1 MSSRVASASAARA
14 VARGRSRAGAPPA
27 STRLAS
33 RLPRRSPPAR
43 HRGAT
48 HVARVAEKGKEPGF
62 VSEEEREYREM
73 MRLTKEWMD
82 YDPDAMPESYP
93 APWET
98 HVKTLMEEGPW
109 PCWDP
114 SLPESHFEPEPE
126 YVPFV
131 EAPGAYSKFDDKAKI
146 YENQLKAER
155 AELTAKRQAE
165 IRERPWMS
173 MDGDLRLKDIPSCD
187 ETGWSHSK
195 ILELINYPDDVRAKM
210 EEHSVL
216 VYDPRFPIDNRWIPP
231 PEPDTWEFIQSIGHA
246 ESEDSQGGAENCDA
260 LAEEYG
266 IPQRITD
273 SPSDGGEE
281 LLSRASE
288 QKLARAIDIGE
299 EDEDEDDEEDEDED
313 EDEEK

>member
-1 MSSRVASASAARA
+1 M
-14 VARGRSRAGAPPA
+14 
-27 STRLAS
+27 
-33 RLPRRSPPAR
+33 
-43 HRGAT
+43 
-48 HVARVAEKGKEPGF
+48 
-62 VSEEEREYREM
+62 SEEEREYREM

-173 MDGDLRLKDIPSCD
+173 MDGDLRLKDIRAATRRGGATPRYWSSSTTPTTSARRWRNTPCSCTTRGSRSITGGSRPRSRTRGSSSSPSG
-187 ETGWSHSK
+187 TPS
-195 ILELINYPDDVRAKM
+195 
-210 EEHSVL
+210 
-216 VYDPRFPIDNRWIPP
+216 PR
-231 PEPDTWEFIQSIGHA
+231 T
-246 ESEDSQGGAENCDA
+246 GAENCDA

-273 SPSDGGEE
+273 SRAMGGGAPQQ
-281 LLSRASE
+281 SQRTKTRA
-288 QKLARAIDIGE
+288 RIDIGE

>member
-1 MSSRVASASAARA
+1 M
-14 VARGRSRAGAPPA
+14 
-27 STRLAS
+27 
-33 RLPRRSPPAR
+33 
-43 HRGAT
+43 
-48 HVARVAEKGKEPGF
+48 
-62 VSEEEREYREM
+62 
-73 MRLTKEWMD
+73 
-82 YDPDAMPESYP
+82 
-93 APWET
+93 
-98 HVKTLMEEGPW
+98 
-109 PCWDP
+109 
-114 SLPESHFEPEPE
+114 
-126 YVPFV
+126 
-131 EAPGAYSKFDDKAKI
+131 
-146 YENQLKAER
+146 ENQLKAER

-246 ESEDSQGGAENCDA
+246 ESEDGGAENCDA

>member
-1 MSSRVASASAARA
+1 MSSRVASALA
-14 VARGRSRAGAPPA
+14 ARGRSRALPRGRAPA

-48 HVARVAEKGKEPGF
+48 HVARVAEKGKDPGF

-246 ESEDSQGGAENCDA
+246 EPRTPGGGGELRRREERHPAETRLPD
-260 LAEEYG
+260 
-266 IPQRITD
+266 
-273 SPSDGGEE
+273 DGGEE
-281 LLSRASE
+281 LLSRPANKNSP
-288 QKLARAIDIGE
+288 RDRHRGGRRRRRRGRG
-299 EDEDEDDEEDEDED
+299 
-313 EDEEK
+313 